1 MATRNHNQPPAEN
14 DPLLADAFFQ
24 RPSATSAQL
33 SDPGER
39 PAAPA
44 IAAALGVPPAPPSSG
59 NRAAFG
65 VPPAPPLSATTA
77 SNPAP
82 LPGMSSPGL
91 SAFAAPPPQP
101 GGLTVQGFALP
112 EPPSSSQV
120 SAASTPTAPA
130 PVTSTA
136 MYTGASLGIA
146 PPPATAT
153 APHTGASLGIAPP
166 PATATAPHTGASLGI
181 APPPA
186 TATAPHTGASLAIA
200 PAPVVASGLQSEGKP
215 AAAVADFDD
224 APTRIV
230 GAPFTPTPNSAPSLP
245 VVAPSSAPAAPAL
258 PPPPASLFGDNDA
271 KTNVWQGGAA
281 AKQGAPSHGAGVATL
296 QPAKTLT
303 DAPRAVI
310 VGAQQAEPSQ
320 RGLVLGLALA
330 LSAALL
336 LLIFLGIKS
345 AAPKGPELPS
355 EPPSAAVAV
364 TPTGGI
370 TAAIFTQPSGA
381 TVTLDGQPVVG
392 ITPLPIPNLQI
403 GQAYK
408 LSIALPGHQTLTDT
422 IVVKDGQ
429 PIQRTLTLV
438 PAVGSLT
445 VLSTPP
451 GAAISVDGVMRGLSP
466 VTVEGIDSSRPHPV
480 TATLSGYQSAT
491 VAATWGQSEPKS
503 KTISL
508 PLAPLAKA
516 DAPKAVE
523 APKPASANVFGSSFN
538 PATIS
543 KKPAAAPS
551 VAAPPVKR
559 PAAPVA
565 APPVPQRERPSAP
578 VTTPPAP
585 LRERPSA
592 PKAPPASLSGS
603 LTVRAIPYGQV
614 WVDGRMVASET
625 PLNGLP
631 LPPGDHR
638 VKVYF
643 VEPRAYSEERVVRI
657 EPGQSANANF
667 RFKP

>member
-65 VPPAPPLSATTA
+65 VPSAPPSSATTA
-77 SNPAP
+77 SIPAP

-91 SAFAAPPPQP
+91 SAFAAPQPPQP
-101 GGLTVQGFALP
+101 GGLTVQGFAFP
-112 EPPSSSQV
+112 EPPSSSRSSAV
-120 SAASTPTAPA
+120 SAPAAPA
-130 PVTSTA
+130 PVTTTA
-136 MYTGASLGIA
+136 I
-146 PPPATAT
+146 
-153 APHTGASLGIAPP
+153 HTGASLGVAPP
-166 PATATAPHTGASLGI
+166 PVA
-181 APPPA
+181 
-186 TATAPHTGASLAIA
+186 
-200 PAPVVASGLQSEGKP
+200 ASGLQSEGKP

-230 GAPFTPTPNSAPSLP
+230 GTPFSPSPKSAPAVP
-245 VVAPSSAPAAPAL
+245 VVMPASAPAAPAL

-345 AAPKGPELPS
+345 AAPKAPQLPS
-355 EPPSAAVAV
+355 EPPAAAVAIA
-364 TPTGGI
+364 PTSGI
-370 TAAIFTQPSGA
+370 SAAIYSQPQGA
-381 TVTLDGQPVVG
+381 KVTLDGQPVDGV
-392 ITPLPIPNLQI
+392 TPLTLPNLQV

-408 LSIALPGHQTLTDT
+408 LAVSLPGHQTLNDT

-429 PIQRTLTLV
+429 PIQRMLTLV
-438 PAVGSLT
+438 QAVGSLT

-451 GAAISVDGVMRGLSP
+451 GAAISIDGVMRGLAP
-466 VTVEGIDSSRPHPV
+466 VTVDGIDSSRPHPV
-480 TATLSGYQSAT
+480 TATLGGYQSAT
-491 VAATWGQSEPKS
+491 VAATWGQGEPKS

-508 PLAPLAKA
+508 PLAPLSKA
-516 DAPKAVE
+516 VAPKVTE
-523 APKPASANVFGSSFN
+523 APKPANAAVFGSPVI
-538 PATIS
+538 PATAS
-543 KKPAAAPS
+543 KKPAPAAPRA
-551 VAAPPVKR
+551 AAPPAPPAAGKR
-559 PAAPVA
+559 PAAP

-578 VTTPPAP
+578 VTTPPPP

-592 PKAPPASLSGS
+592 PKAPPVSLSGS

-643 VEPRAYSEERVVRI
+643 VEPRAYSEERSVRI
-657 EPGQSANANF
+657 EPGQSASANF
-667 RFKP
+667 KYKP

>member
-1 MATRNHNQPPAEN
+1 MATRNSNQPPAEN
-14 DPLLADAFFQ
+14 DPLLSDAFFQ

-44 IAAALGVPPAPPSSG
+44 VAAALGVPPAPP
-59 NRAAFG
+59 
-65 VPPAPPLSATTA
+65 LSANSA
-77 SNPAP
+77 AIPAP

-91 SAFAAPPPQP
+91 SAFAAPRPPQP
-101 GGLTVQGFALP
+101 ANVTVQGFAFP
-112 EPPSSSQV
+112 EPPSSSSA
-120 SAASTPTAPA
+120 SAASA
-130 PVTSTA
+130 PVAPPPVNSTA
-136 MYTGASLGIA
+136 LYTGASLA
-146 PPPATAT
+146 VTPPPATAT
-153 APHTGASLGIAPP
+153 ALY
-166 PATATAPHTGASLGI
+166 
-181 APPPA
+181 
-186 TATAPHTGASLAIA
+186 TGASLAVTPTPSA
-200 PAPVVASGLQSEGKP
+200 ASGLQAEGKP
-215 AAAVADFDD
+215 AATAADFDD

-230 GAPFTPTPNSAPSLP
+230 GSAYTPSSKSAPTVP
-245 VVAPSSAPAAPAL
+245 VVVPSSAPAAPVL

-281 AKQGAPSHGAGVATL
+281 AKQGSPSHGAGVATL

-310 VGAQQAEPSQ
+310 VGSQPAEPSQ

-370 TAAIFTQPSGA
+370 AAAIFTQPSGA
-381 TVTLDGQPVVG
+381 TVTLDGQPVAG
-392 ITPLPIPNLQI
+392 STPLSIPNLQV

-408 LSIALPGHQTLTDT
+408 LSIALPGHQTLSDT

-429 PIQRTLTLV
+429 PIQRMLTLV

-480 TATLSGYQSAT
+480 TATLGGYQSAT
-491 VAATWGQSEPKS
+491 VAATWGQGEPKS

-516 DAPKAVE
+516 VAPKVTE
-523 APKPASANVFGSSFN
+523 APKPASANVFGSPVN
-538 PATIS
+538 PSTIS

-559 PAAPVA
+559 PAAPVV

-578 VTTPPAP
+578 VTTPPPP

-592 PKAPPASLSGS
+592 PKAPPVSLSGS

>member
-65 VPPAPPLSATTA
+65 VPPAPPSSATTA
-77 SNPAP
+77 SIPAP

-91 SAFAAPPPQP
+91 SAFAAPQPPQP
-101 GGLTVQGFALP
+101 GGLTVQGFAFP
-112 EPPSSSQV
+112 EPPSSSRSSAV
-120 SAASTPTAPA
+120 SAPAAPA
-130 PVTSTA
+130 PITT
-136 MYTGASLGIA
+136 
-146 PPPATAT
+146 T
-153 APHTGASLGIAPP
+153 APHTGASLEIAPP
-166 PATATAPHTGASLGI
+166 PVA
-181 APPPA
+181 
-186 TATAPHTGASLAIA
+186 
-200 PAPVVASGLQSEGKP
+200 ASGLQSEGKP

-230 GAPFTPTPNSAPSLP
+230 GTPFSPSPKSAPTVP
-245 VVAPSSAPAAPAL
+245 VVMPASAPAAPAL

-345 AAPKGPELPS
+345 AAPKAPQLPS
-355 EPPSAAVAV
+355 EPPAAAVAIA
-364 TPTGGI
+364 PTSGI
-370 TAAIFTQPSGA
+370 SAAIYSQPQGA
-381 TVTLDGQPVVG
+381 KVTLDGQPVDGV
-392 ITPLPIPNLQI
+392 TPLTLPNLQV

-408 LSIALPGHQTLTDT
+408 LAVSLPGHQTLNDT

-429 PIQRTLTLV
+429 PIQRMLTLV
-438 PAVGSLT
+438 QAVGSLT

-451 GAAISVDGVMRGLSP
+451 GAAISIDGVMRGLAP
-466 VTVEGIDSSRPHPV
+466 VTVDGIDSSRPHPV
-480 TATLSGYQSAT
+480 TATLGGYQSAT
-491 VAATWGQSEPKS
+491 VAAAWGQGESKS

-508 PLAPLAKA
+508 PLAPLSKA
-516 DAPKAVE
+516 VAPKVTE
-523 APKPASANVFGSSFN
+523 APKPANAAVFGSPVI
-538 PATIS
+538 PATAS
-543 KKPAAAPS
+543 KKPAPAAPRA
-551 VAAPPVKR
+551 AAPPAPPAAAKR
-559 PAAPVA
+559 PAAP

-578 VTTPPAP
+578 VTTPPPP

-592 PKAPPASLSGS
+592 PKAPPVSLSGS

-643 VEPRAYSEERVVRI
+643 VEPRAYSEERSVRI
-657 EPGQSANANF
+657 EPGQSASANF
-667 RFKP
+667 KYKP

>member
-1 MATRNHNQPPAEN
+1 MATRNSNQPPAEN
-14 DPLLADAFFQ
+14 DPLLSDAFFQ

-44 IAAALGVPPAPPSSG
+44 VAAALGVPPAPP
-59 NRAAFG
+59 
-65 VPPAPPLSATTA
+65 LSANSA
-77 SNPAP
+77 AIPAP

-91 SAFAAPPPQP
+91 SAFAAPRPPQP
-101 GGLTVQGFALP
+101 ANVTVQGFAFP
-112 EPPSSSQV
+112 EPPSLSSA
-120 SAASTPTAPA
+120 SAASAAVAPP
-130 PVTSTA
+130 PVNSTA
-136 MYTGASLGIA
+136 LYTGASLA
-146 PPPATAT
+146 VTPPPATAT
-153 APHTGASLGIAPP
+153 ALY
-166 PATATAPHTGASLGI
+166 
-181 APPPA
+181 
-186 TATAPHTGASLAIA
+186 TGASLAVTPTPSA
-200 PAPVVASGLQSEGKP
+200 ASGLQAEGKP
-215 AAAVADFDD
+215 AATAADFDD

-230 GAPFTPTPNSAPSLP
+230 GSAYTPSSKSAPTVP
-245 VVAPSSAPAAPAL
+245 VVVPSSAPASPVL

-281 AKQGAPSHGAGVATL
+281 AKQGSPSHGAGVATL

-310 VGAQQAEPSQ
+310 VGSQPAEPSQ

-370 TAAIFTQPSGA
+370 AAAIFTQPSGA
-381 TVTLDGQPVVG
+381 TVTLDGQPIAG
-392 ITPLPIPNLQI
+392 STPLSIPNLQV

-408 LSIALPGHQTLTDT
+408 LSIALPGHQTLSDT

-429 PIQRTLTLV
+429 PIQRMLTLV

-466 VTVEGIDSSRPHPV
+466 VTVEGIDSSRPHSV
-480 TATLSGYQSAT
+480 TATLAGYQSAT
-491 VAATWGQSEPKS
+491 VAATWGQGEPKS

-508 PLAPLAKA
+508 PLAPLDKA
-516 DAPKAVE
+516 AAPKAVE
-523 APKPASANVFGSSFN
+523 APKPASANVFGSPVN

-559 PAAPVA
+559 PAAPVV

-592 PKAPPASLSGS
+592 PKAQPASLSGS

-667 RFKP
+667 RYKP

>member
-1 MATRNHNQPPAEN
+1 M
-14 DPLLADAFFQ
+14 
-24 RPSATSAQL
+24 
-33 SDPGER
+33 
-39 PAAPA
+39 
-44 IAAALGVPPAPPSSG
+44 
-59 NRAAFG
+59 
-65 VPPAPPLSATTA
+65 
-77 SNPAP
+77 
-82 LPGMSSPGL
+82 
-91 SAFAAPPPQP
+91 
-101 GGLTVQGFALP
+101 
-112 EPPSSSQV
+112 
-120 SAASTPTAPA
+120 
-130 PVTSTA
+130 
-136 MYTGASLGIA
+136 
-146 PPPATAT
+146 
-153 APHTGASLGIAPP
+153 
-166 PATATAPHTGASLGI
+166 
-181 APPPA
+181 
-186 TATAPHTGASLAIA
+186 
-200 PAPVVASGLQSEGKP
+200 VV
-215 AAAVADFDD
+215 
-224 APTRIV
+224 
-230 GAPFTPTPNSAPSLP
+230 
-245 VVAPSSAPAAPAL
+245 PSSAPAAPAL

-281 AKQGAPSHGAGVATL
+281 ARQGAPSHGAGVATL
-296 QPAKTLT
+296 QPAKTLS

-310 VGAQQAEPSQ
+310 VGSQPAEPSQ

-345 AAPKGPELPS
+345 AAPKAPQLPA

-370 TAAIFTQPSGA
+370 SAVIFTQPPGA
-381 TVTLDGQPVVG
+381 TVTLDGQPVPG
-392 ITPLPIPNLQI
+392 ATPLSVPNLQL

-408 LSIALPGHQTLTDT
+408 LSIALPGHQTLNDT

-429 PIQRTLTLV
+429 PIQRMLTLV

-480 TATLSGYQSAT
+480 TATLGGYQSAT
-491 VAATWGQSEPKS
+491 VAATWGQGEPKS

-508 PLAPLAKA
+508 PLAPLAKP

-523 APKPASANVFGSSFN
+523 APKPASANVFGSPIM
-538 PATIS
+538 PAAVS
-543 KKPAAAPS
+543 KKPTAAPP
-551 VAAPPVKR
+551 AAPRAVAPPAPVKR
-559 PAAPVA
+559 PAAPVT
-565 APPVPQRERPSAP
+565 APAVPQRERPSVPAP
-578 VTTPPAP
+578 AAP

-592 PKAPPASLSGS
+592 PTAAPVSLSGS

>member
-1 MATRNHNQPPAEN
+1 MATRNSNQPPAEN
-14 DPLLADAFFQ
+14 DPLLSDAFFQ
-24 RPSATSAQL
+24 RPSASSAQL

-39 PAAPA
+39 PAAPSVS
-44 IAAALGVPPAPPSSG
+44 AALGVPPAPPASANS
-59 NRAAFG
+59 
-65 VPPAPPLSATTA
+65 PAI
-77 SNPAP
+77 PAP

-91 SAFAAPPPQP
+91 SAFAAPRPPQP
-101 GGLTVQGFALP
+101 ANVTVQGFAFP
-112 EPPSSSQV
+112 EPPSSSSA
-120 SAASTPTAPA
+120 SAAAA
-130 PVTSTA
+130 PVVPPPASSTA
-136 MYTGASLGIA
+136 LLTGASLGIA

-153 APHTGASLGIAPP
+153 AL
-166 PATATAPHTGASLGI
+166 
-181 APPPA
+181 
-186 TATAPHTGASLAIA
+186 HTGASLAIA
-200 PAPVVASGLQSEGKP
+200 PPPAAASGLQAEGRP
-215 AAAVADFDD
+215 AATAADFDD

-230 GAPFTPTPNSAPSLP
+230 GPTPKSAPTVP
-245 VVAPSSAPAAPAL
+245 VIVSPSAPASPVL

-281 AKQGAPSHGAGVATL
+281 ARQGSPSHGAGVATL

-310 VGAQQAEPSQ
+310 VGSQPAEPSQ

-392 ITPLPIPNLQI
+392 ITPLYIPNLQV

-408 LSIALPGHQTLTDT
+408 LSIALPGHQTLNDT

-429 PIQRTLTLV
+429 PIQRMLTLV

-466 VTVEGIDSSRPHPV
+466 VTVEGIDSSRPHSV

-491 VAATWGQSEPKS
+491 IAASWGQGEPKM

-508 PLAPLAKA
+508 PLAPLSKPV
-516 DAPKAVE
+516 APKVTE
-523 APKPASANVFGSSFN
+523 APKPASAAVFGSPVM
-538 PATIS
+538 PAAVS
-543 KKPAAAPS
+543 KKPTAAPPAAAPP
-551 VAAPPVKR
+551 APVKR

-565 APPVPQRERPSAP
+565 APVVPQRERPSAP

-592 PKAPPASLSGS
+592 PKAPPVSLSGS

-614 WVDGRMVASET
+614 WVNGRMVASET

-667 RFKP
+667 KYKP

>member
-65 VPPAPPLSATTA
+65 VPSAPPSSATTA
-77 SNPAP
+77 SIPAP

-91 SAFAAPPPQP
+91 SAFAAPQPPQP
-101 GGLTVQGFALP
+101 GGLTVQGFAFP
-112 EPPSSSQV
+112 EPPSSSRSSAV
-120 SAASTPTAPA
+120 SAPAAPA
-130 PVTSTA
+130 PVTTTA
-136 MYTGASLGIA
+136 I
-146 PPPATAT
+146 
-153 APHTGASLGIAPP
+153 HTGASLGVAPP
-166 PATATAPHTGASLGI
+166 PVA
-181 APPPA
+181 
-186 TATAPHTGASLAIA
+186 
-200 PAPVVASGLQSEGKP
+200 ASGLQSEGKP

-230 GAPFTPTPNSAPSLP
+230 GTPFSPSPKSAPAVP
-245 VVAPSSAPAAPAL
+245 VVMPASAPAAPAL

-345 AAPKGPELPS
+345 AAPKAPQLPS
-355 EPPSAAVAV
+355 EPPAAAVAIA
-364 TPTGGI
+364 PTGGI
-370 TAAIFTQPSGA
+370 SAAIYSQPQGA
-381 TVTLDGQPVVG
+381 KVTLDGQPVDGV
-392 ITPLPIPNLQI
+392 TPLTLPNLQV

-408 LSIALPGHQTLTDT
+408 LAVSLPGHQTLNDT

-429 PIQRTLTLV
+429 PIQRMLTLV
-438 PAVGSLT
+438 QAVGSLT

-451 GAAISVDGVMRGLSP
+451 GAAISIDGVMRGLAP
-466 VTVEGIDSSRPHPV
+466 VTVDGIDSSRPHPV
-480 TATLSGYQSAT
+480 TATLGGYQSAT
-491 VAATWGQSEPKS
+491 VAATWGQGEPKS

-508 PLAPLAKA
+508 PLAPLSKA
-516 DAPKAVE
+516 VAPKVTE
-523 APKPASANVFGSSFN
+523 APKPANAAVFGSPVI
-538 PATIS
+538 PATAS
-543 KKPAAAPS
+543 KKPAPAAPRA
-551 VAAPPVKR
+551 AAPPAPPAAGKR
-559 PAAPVA
+559 PAAP

-578 VTTPPAP
+578 VTTPPPP

-592 PKAPPASLSGS
+592 PKAPPVSLSGS

-643 VEPRAYSEERVVRI
+643 VEPRAYSEERSVRI
-657 EPGQSANANF
+657 EPGQSASANF
-667 RFKP
+667 KYKP

>member
-24 RPSATSAQL
+24 RPSAVSAQL
-33 SDPGER
+33 PDPGER

-44 IAAALGVPPAPPSSG
+44 IAAALGVPPAPPASA
-59 NRAAFG
+59 NTAAI
-65 VPPAPPLSATTA
+65 A
-77 SNPAP
+77 AP

-91 SAFAAPPPQP
+91 SVFAAPRAPQP
-101 GGLTVQGFALP
+101 GGMTVQGFAFP
-112 EPPSSSQV
+112 EPPSSSRASAV
-120 SAASTPTAPA
+120 SAPAAPA
-130 PVTSTA
+130 PVTATA
-136 MYTGASLGIA
+136 IYTGASLEIA
-146 PPPATAT
+146 PPPVA
-153 APHTGASLGIAPP
+153 
-166 PATATAPHTGASLGI
+166 
-181 APPPA
+181 
-186 TATAPHTGASLAIA
+186 
-200 PAPVVASGLQSEGKP
+200 ASGLQAEGRP
-215 AAAVADFDD
+215 AAPVADFDD

-230 GAPFTPTPNSAPSLP
+230 GAPFTPSPKSAPTVP
-245 VVAPSSAPAAPAL
+245 VIVPSSAPAAPVL

-345 AAPKGPELPS
+345 AAPKAPQLPS
-355 EPPSAAVAV
+355 EPPAAAVAV

-370 TAAIFTQPSGA
+370 AAAIFTQPAGA
-381 TVTLDGQPVVG
+381 TVTLDGQPVPNV
-392 ITPLPIPNLQI
+392 TPLSIPNLQV

-408 LSIALPGHQTLTDT
+408 LAISLPGHQTLNDT

-429 PIQRTLTLV
+429 PIQRMLTLV
-438 PAVGSLT
+438 QAVGSLT

-451 GAAISVDGVMRGLSP
+451 GAAISIDGVMRGLAP
-466 VTVEGIDSSRPHPV
+466 VTVDGIDSSRSHSV

-491 VAATWGQSEPKS
+491 VAAAWGQGEAKM

-508 PLAPLAKA
+508 PLAPLSKA
-516 DAPKAVE
+516 VAPKVTE
-523 APKPASANVFGSSFN
+523 APKPANAAVFGSPIM
-538 PATIS
+538 PAAVS
-543 KKPAAAPS
+543 KKPTAAPPAAPRAAAPP
-551 VAAPPVKR
+551 APVKR

-565 APPVPQRERPSAP
+565 APAAPQRERPSAP
-578 VTTPPAP
+578 AAP

-592 PKAPPASLSGS
+592 SKAPPVSISGS

-625 PLNGLP
+625 PLSALP

-657 EPGQSANANF
+657 EPGQSATANF
-667 RFKP
+667 KYKP

>member
-65 VPPAPPLSATTA
+65 VPSAPPSSATTA
-77 SNPAP
+77 SIPAP

-91 SAFAAPPPQP
+91 SAFAAPQPPQP
-101 GGLTVQGFALP
+101 GGLTVQGFAFP
-112 EPPSSSQV
+112 EPPSSSRSSAV
-120 SAASTPTAPA
+120 SAPAAPA
-130 PVTSTA
+130 PITT
-136 MYTGASLGIA
+136 
-146 PPPATAT
+146 T
-153 APHTGASLGIAPP
+153 APHTGASLEIAPP
-166 PATATAPHTGASLGI
+166 PVA
-181 APPPA
+181 
-186 TATAPHTGASLAIA
+186 
-200 PAPVVASGLQSEGKP
+200 ASGLQSEGKP

-230 GAPFTPTPNSAPSLP
+230 GTPFSPSPKSAPTVP
-245 VVAPSSAPAAPAL
+245 VVMPASAPAAPAL

-345 AAPKGPELPS
+345 AAPKAPQLPS
-355 EPPSAAVAV
+355 EPPAAAVAIA
-364 TPTGGI
+364 PTSGI
-370 TAAIFTQPSGA
+370 SAAIYSQPQGA
-381 TVTLDGQPVVG
+381 KVTLDGQPVDGV
-392 ITPLPIPNLQI
+392 TPLTLPNLQV

-408 LSIALPGHQTLTDT
+408 LAVSLPGHQTLNDT

-429 PIQRTLTLV
+429 PIQRMLTLV
-438 PAVGSLT
+438 QAVGSLT

-451 GAAISVDGVMRGLSP
+451 GAAISIDGVMRGLAP
-466 VTVEGIDSSRPHPV
+466 VTVDGIDSSRPHPV
-480 TATLSGYQSAT
+480 TATLGGYQSAT
-491 VAATWGQSEPKS
+491 VAAAWGQGESKS

-508 PLAPLAKA
+508 PLAPLSKA
-516 DAPKAVE
+516 VAPKVTE
-523 APKPASANVFGSSFN
+523 APKPANAAVFGSPVI
-538 PATIS
+538 PATAS
-543 KKPAAAPS
+543 KKPAPAAPRA
-551 VAAPPVKR
+551 AAPPAPPAAAKR
-559 PAAPVA
+559 PAAP

-578 VTTPPAP
+578 VTTPPPP

-592 PKAPPASLSGS
+592 PKAPPVSLSGS

-643 VEPRAYSEERVVRI
+643 VEPRAYSEERSVRI
-657 EPGQSANANF
+657 EPGQSASANF
-667 RFKP
+667 KYKP

>member
-1 MATRNHNQPPAEN
+1 MPA
-14 DPLLADAFFQ
+14 
-24 RPSATSAQL
+24 
-33 SDPGER
+33 
-39 PAAPA
+39 
-44 IAAALGVPPAPPSSG
+44 
-59 NRAAFG
+59 
-65 VPPAPPLSATTA
+65 
-77 SNPAP
+77 
-82 LPGMSSPGL
+82 
-91 SAFAAPPPQP
+91 
-101 GGLTVQGFALP
+101 
-112 EPPSSSQV
+112 
-120 SAASTPTAPA
+120 
-130 PVTSTA
+130 
-136 MYTGASLGIA
+136 
-146 PPPATAT
+146 
-153 APHTGASLGIAPP
+153 
-166 PATATAPHTGASLGI
+166 
-181 APPPA
+181 
-186 TATAPHTGASLAIA
+186 
-200 PAPVVASGLQSEGKP
+200 
-215 AAAVADFDD
+215 
-224 APTRIV
+224 
-230 GAPFTPTPNSAPSLP
+230 
-245 VVAPSSAPAAPAL
+245 SAPAAPAL

-310 VGAQQAEPSQ
+310 VGSQQAEPSQ

-345 AAPKGPELPS
+345 AAPKAPQLPS

-370 TAAIFTQPSGA
+370 TAVIFTQPAGA
-381 TVTLDGQPVVG
+381 TVTLDGQPVDGV
-392 ITPLPIPNLQI
+392 TPLPLPNLQV

-408 LSIALPGHQTLTDT
+408 LAISLPGHQTLNDT

-429 PIQRTLTLV
+429 PIQRMLTLV
-438 PAVGSLT
+438 QAVGSLT

-451 GAAISVDGVMRGLSP
+451 GAAISIDGVMRGLAP
-466 VTVEGIDSSRPHPV
+466 VTVDGIDSSRPHPV

-491 VAATWGQSEPKS
+491 VAAAWGQGESKS

-508 PLAPLAKA
+508 PLAPLSRAV
-516 DAPKAVE
+516 APKVTE
-523 APKPASANVFGSSFN
+523 APKPANAAVFGSPIM
-538 PATIS
+538 PAAVS
-543 KKPAAAPS
+543 KKPAPAAPRA
-551 VAAPPVKR
+551 AAPPAPPAAAKR
-559 PAAPVA
+559 PAAP

-578 VTTPPAP
+578 VTTPLPP

-643 VEPRAYSEERVVRI
+643 VEPRAYSEERSVRI
-657 EPGQSANANF
+657 EPGQSATANF

>member
-1 MATRNHNQPPAEN
+1 MATRNSNQPPAEN
-14 DPLLADAFFQ
+14 DPLLSDVFFQ
-24 RPSATSAQL
+24 RPSATSEQN

-44 IAAALGVPPAPPSSG
+44 VAAALGVPPAPASSAI
-59 NRAAFG
+59 R
-65 VPPAPPLSATTA
+65 PAI
-77 SNPAP
+77 PAP

-91 SAFAAPPPQP
+91 SAFAAPRPPQP
-101 GGLTVQGFALP
+101 ASATVQRFAFP
-112 EPPSSSQV
+112 EPPLSSASAG
-120 SAASTPTAPA
+120 SAPAASP
-130 PVTSTA
+130 PVA
-136 MYTGASLGIA
+136 
-146 PPPATAT
+146 ATA
-153 APHTGASLGIAPP
+153 LY
-166 PATATAPHTGASLGI
+166 
-181 APPPA
+181 
-186 TATAPHTGASLAIA
+186 TGASLAIA
-200 PAPVVASGLQSEGKP
+200 PPPVAATALYSGASLEIAPPPVAASGLQAEGKP
-215 AAAVADFDD
+215 AATAADFDD

-230 GAPFTPTPNSAPSLP
+230 GSAYAPSPKSAPTVP
-245 VVAPSSAPAAPAL
+245 VVVLPFAPAAPAL
-258 PPPPASLFGDNDA
+258 PPPPASIFADNDA

-310 VGAQQAEPSQ
+310 VGSQPAEPNQ

-345 AAPKGPELPS
+345 AAPKALELPS
-355 EPPSAAVAV
+355 EPPSAAVAIAT
-364 TPTGGI
+364 TPAI
-370 TAAIFTQPSGA
+370 SAAIDSRPQGA
-381 TVTLDGQPVVG
+381 TVTVDGQPVAGV
-392 ITPLPIPNLQI
+392 TPLFLPNLQV

-408 LSIALPGHQTLTDT
+408 LSISLPGHQTLNDT

-429 PIQRTLTLV
+429 PIQRMLTLA
-438 PAVGSLT
+438 PAAGSLT

-451 GAAISVDGVMRGLSP
+451 GAAVSVDGVMRGLSP
-466 VTVEGIDSSRPHPV
+466 VTVEGIDTSRPHPV
-480 TATLSGYQSAT
+480 TATLGGYQSAT
-491 VAATWGQSEPKS
+491 LAAAWRQGDAKS

-508 PLAPLAKA
+508 PLAPLVKA

-523 APKPASANVFGSSFN
+523 APKPATANVFGSPVK

-543 KKPAAAPS
+543 KKPAAAPP

-559 PAAPVA
+559 PAAPVT
-565 APPVPQRERPSAP
+565 APAVPQRERPSAP
-578 VTTPPAP
+578 VTGPASP

-592 PKAPPASLSGS
+592 PKAPPVSVSGS

>member
-24 RPSATSAQL
+24 RPSMSAPQL
-33 SDPGER
+33 PDPGER

-44 IAAALGVPPAPPSSG
+44 VAAALGVPPAPPSSG

-65 VPPAPPLSATTA
+65 VPSSLPSSVNTSAI
-77 SNPAP
+77 SAP

-91 SAFAAPPPQP
+91 STFAAPRPPQP
-101 GGLTVQGFALP
+101 ANATVQGFAFP
-112 EPPSSSQV
+112 EPPSSSRA
-120 SAASTPTAPA
+120 SAASE
-130 PVTSTA
+130 PVS
-136 MYTGASLGIA
+136 
-146 PPPATAT
+146 PPPATST
-153 APHTGASLGIAPP
+153 ALHTGASLGIAPP
-166 PATATAPHTGASLGI
+166 PVA
-181 APPPA
+181 
-186 TATAPHTGASLAIA
+186 
-200 PAPVVASGLQSEGKP
+200 ASGLQSEGKP
-215 AAAVADFDD
+215 AASVADFDD

-230 GAPFTPTPNSAPSLP
+230 GAPFPPTPKTAPSMP
-245 VVAPSSAPAAPAL
+245 AAPPSSAPAAPAL

-281 AKQGAPSHGAGVATL
+281 AKQGSPSQGAGVATL

-303 DAPRAVI
+303 DAPRAVL
-310 VGAQQAEPSQ
+310 VNSQPAEPSQ

-345 AAPKGPELPS
+345 AAPKAPQLPS
-355 EPPSAAVAV
+355 EPPSSAAAAS
-364 TPTGGI
+364 PTGGI
-370 TAAIFTQPSGA
+370 TAAIYTQPAGA
-381 TVTLDGQPVVG
+381 TVSVDGQPVPGV
-392 ITPLPIPNLQI
+392 TPLPLPNLQL

-408 LSIALPGHQTLTDT
+408 VSISLAGHQTLNDT

-429 PIQRTLTLV
+429 PIQRMLTLV
-438 PAVGSLT
+438 PAAGSLT

-451 GAAISVDGVMRGLSP
+451 GAAVSVDGVLRGLSP
-466 VTVEGIDSSRPHPV
+466 VTIDAIDSSRTHPV
-480 TATLSGYQSAT
+480 TATLGGYQTAT
-491 VAATWGQSEPKS
+491 VAAAWGQGEAKS

-508 PLAPLAKA
+508 PLVPISKA
-516 DAPKAVE
+516 VAPKVTE
-523 APKPASANVFGSSFN
+523 APKPVTAGVFGSPII
-538 PATIS
+538 PATAS
-543 KKPAAAPS
+543 KKPAPASSAAPRA
-551 VAAPPVKR
+551 VAPPAPPAAAKR
-559 PAAPVA
+559 PAPVA
-565 APPVPQRERPSAP
+565 APVVPQRQRPSSP
-578 VTTPPAP
+578 VTTPAAP
-585 LRERPSA
+585 VRERPSA
-592 PKAPPASLSGS
+592 PKAPPVSLSGS

-625 PLNGLP
+625 PLSALP

-657 EPGQSANANF
+657 EAGQSANANF

>member
-1 MATRNHNQPPAEN
+1 MATRNLNQPPAEN

-24 RPSATSAQL
+24 RPSAVSAQL
-33 SDPGER
+33 PDPGER

-44 IAAALGVPPAPPSSG
+44 IAAALGVPPAPPASA
-59 NRAAFG
+59 NTAAI
-65 VPPAPPLSATTA
+65 A
-77 SNPAP
+77 AP

-91 SAFAAPPPQP
+91 SAFAAPRPPQP
-101 GGLTVQGFALP
+101 GVMTVQGFAFP
-112 EPPSSSQV
+112 EPPSSSRASAV
-120 SAASTPTAPA
+120 SAPAAPA
-130 PVTSTA
+130 PVTATA
-136 MYTGASLGIA
+136 IYTGASLEIA
-146 PPPATAT
+146 PPPVA
-153 APHTGASLGIAPP
+153 
-166 PATATAPHTGASLGI
+166 
-181 APPPA
+181 
-186 TATAPHTGASLAIA
+186 
-200 PAPVVASGLQSEGKP
+200 ASGLQAEGRP
-215 AAAVADFDD
+215 AAPVADFDD

-230 GAPFTPTPNSAPSLP
+230 GAPFTPSPKSAPTVP
-245 VVAPSSAPAAPAL
+245 VIVPSSAPAAPVL

-345 AAPKGPELPS
+345 AAPKAPQLPS
-355 EPPSAAVAV
+355 EPPAAAVAV

-370 TAAIFTQPSGA
+370 AAAIFTQPAGA
-381 TVTLDGQPVVG
+381 TVTLDGQPVPSV
-392 ITPLPIPNLQI
+392 TPLTIPNLQV

-408 LSIALPGHQTLTDT
+408 LAISLPGHQTLNDT

-429 PIQRTLTLV
+429 PIQRMLTLV
-438 PAVGSLT
+438 QAVGSLT

-451 GAAISVDGVMRGLSP
+451 GAAISIDGVMRGLAP
-466 VTVEGIDSSRPHPV
+466 VTVDGIDSSRSHSV

-491 VAATWGQSEPKS
+491 VAAAWGQGEAKM

-508 PLAPLAKA
+508 PLAPLSKA
-516 DAPKAVE
+516 VAPKVTE
-523 APKPASANVFGSSFN
+523 APKPANAAVFGSPVM
-538 PATIS
+538 PAAVS
-543 KKPAAAPS
+543 KKPTAAPP
-551 VAAPPVKR
+551 AAPRAVAPPAPVKR

-565 APPVPQRERPSAP
+565 APAVPQRERPSAP
-578 VTTPPAP
+578 AAP

-592 PKAPPASLSGS
+592 APTAAPVSVSGS

-625 PLNGLP
+625 PLSALP

-657 EPGQSANANF
+657 EPGQSATANF
-667 RFKP
+667 RYKP

>member
-1 MATRNHNQPPAEN
+1 
-14 DPLLADAFFQ
+14 
-24 RPSATSAQL
+24 
-33 SDPGER
+33 
-39 PAAPA
+39 
-44 IAAALGVPPAPPSSG
+44 
-59 NRAAFG
+59 
-65 VPPAPPLSATTA
+65 
-77 SNPAP
+77 
-82 LPGMSSPGL
+82 MSSPGL
-91 SAFAAPPPQP
+91 SAFAAPQPPQP
-101 GGLTVQGFALP
+101 GGLTVQGFAFP
-112 EPPSSSQV
+112 EPPSSSRSSAV
-120 SAASTPTAPA
+120 SAPAAPA
-130 PVTSTA
+130 PVTTTA
-136 MYTGASLGIA
+136 I
-146 PPPATAT
+146 
-153 APHTGASLGIAPP
+153 HTGASLGVAPP
-166 PATATAPHTGASLGI
+166 PVA
-181 APPPA
+181 
-186 TATAPHTGASLAIA
+186 
-200 PAPVVASGLQSEGKP
+200 ASGLQSEGKP

-245 VVAPSSAPAAPAL
+245 VVAPSSAPAAPSL

-345 AAPKGPELPS
+345 AAPKAPQLPS
-355 EPPSAAVAV
+355 EPPAAAVAIA
-364 TPTGGI
+364 PTGGI
-370 TAAIFTQPSGA
+370 SAAIYSQPQGA
-381 TVTLDGQPVVG
+381 KVTLDGQPVDGV
-392 ITPLPIPNLQI
+392 TPLTLPNLQV

-408 LSIALPGHQTLTDT
+408 LAVSLPGHQTLNDT

-429 PIQRTLTLV
+429 PIQRMLTLV
-438 PAVGSLT
+438 QAVGSLT

-451 GAAISVDGVMRGLSP
+451 GAAISIDGVMRGLAP
-466 VTVEGIDSSRPHPV
+466 VTVDGIDSSRPHPV

-491 VAATWGQSEPKS
+491 VAAAWGQGESKS

-508 PLAPLAKA
+508 PLAPLSKA
-516 DAPKAVE
+516 VAPKVTE
-523 APKPASANVFGSSFN
+523 APKPSTAAVFGSPIM
-538 PATIS
+538 PAAVS
-543 KKPAAAPS
+543 KKPTTAPPAAA
-551 VAAPPVKR
+551 ARAPAKR
-559 PAAPVA
+559 PAPVTAPA
-565 APPVPQRERPSAP
+565 VPQRQRPSAP
-578 VTTPPAP
+578 VTAPAAP

-592 PKAPPASLSGS
+592 SKAPPVSLSGS

-625 PLNGLP
+625 PLSGLP

>member
-1 MATRNHNQPPAEN
+1 MATRNSNQPPAEN
-14 DPLLADAFFQ
+14 DPLLSDAFFQ
-24 RPSATSAQL
+24 RPSAISAQL
-33 SDPGER
+33 ADPGER
-39 PAAPA
+39 PAAPSV
-44 IAAALGVPPAPPSSG
+44 AAALGVPPAPP
-59 NRAAFG
+59 
-65 VPPAPPLSATTA
+65 LSANSA
-77 SNPAP
+77 AIPAP

-91 SAFAAPPPQP
+91 SAFAAPRPPQP
-101 GGLTVQGFALP
+101 ANVTVQGFAFP
-112 EPPSSSQV
+112 EPPSSSSA
-120 SAASTPTAPA
+120 SAASA
-130 PVTSTA
+130 PVAPPPVTA
-136 MYTGASLGIA
+136 TALYTGASLSVT
-146 PPPATAT
+146 PLPATAT

-166 PATATAPHTGASLGI
+166 PVA
-181 APPPA
+181 
-186 TATAPHTGASLAIA
+186 
-200 PAPVVASGLQSEGKP
+200 ASGLQAEGKP
-215 AAAVADFDD
+215 EATAADFDD

-230 GAPFTPTPNSAPSLP
+230 GSAYTPSSKSAPTVP
-245 VVAPSSAPAAPAL
+245 VVVPSSAPAAPVL

-281 AKQGAPSHGAGVATL
+281 AKQGSPSHGAGVATL

-310 VGAQQAEPSQ
+310 VGSQQAEPSQ

-345 AAPKGPELPS
+345 AAPKAPELPS
-355 EPPSAAVAV
+355 EPPTAAVAV

-370 TAAIFTQPSGA
+370 TAVIYSQPAGA
-381 TVTLDGQPVVG
+381 TVTLDGQPVPG
-392 ITPLPIPNLQI
+392 ATPLSVPNLQL

-408 LSIALPGHQTLTDT
+408 LAVSLPGHQTLNDT

-429 PIQRTLTLV
+429 PIQRMLTLV

-480 TATLSGYQSAT
+480 TATLGGYQSAT
-491 VAATWGQSEPKS
+491 VAATWGQGEPKS

-516 DAPKAVE
+516 VAPKVTE
-523 APKPASANVFGSSFN
+523 APKPASANVFGSPVN
-538 PATIS
+538 PSTIS

-559 PAAPVA
+559 PAAPVV

-578 VTTPPAP
+578 VTTPPPP

-592 PKAPPASLSGS
+592 PKAPPVSLSGS

>member
-1 MATRNHNQPPAEN
+1 MATRNSNQPPAEN
-14 DPLLADAFFQ
+14 DPLLSDAFFQ
-24 RPSATSAQL
+24 RPSAISAQL
-33 SDPGER
+33 ADPGER
-39 PAAPA
+39 PAAPSV
-44 IAAALGVPPAPPSSG
+44 AAALGVPPAPP
-59 NRAAFG
+59 
-65 VPPAPPLSATTA
+65 LSANSA
-77 SNPAP
+77 AIPAP

-91 SAFAAPPPQP
+91 SAFAAPRPPQP
-101 GGLTVQGFALP
+101 ANVTVQGFAFP
-112 EPPSSSQV
+112 EPPSSSSA
-120 SAASTPTAPA
+120 SAASAPVAPA
-130 PVTSTA
+130 PFTTTA
-136 MYTGASLGIA
+136 IHTGASLSIA

-153 APHTGASLGIAPP
+153 APHTGASLSIAPP
-166 PATATAPHTGASLGI
+166 PVA
-181 APPPA
+181 
-186 TATAPHTGASLAIA
+186 
-200 PAPVVASGLQSEGKP
+200 ASGLQAEGKP
-215 AAAVADFDD
+215 AATAADFDD

-230 GAPFTPTPNSAPSLP
+230 GSAYTPSSKSAPTVP
-245 VVAPSSAPAAPAL
+245 VVVPSSAPAAPVL

-281 AKQGAPSHGAGVATL
+281 AKQGSPSHGAGVATL

-310 VGAQQAEPSQ
+310 VGSQQAEPSQ

-345 AAPKGPELPS
+345 AAPKAPELPS
-355 EPPSAAVAV
+355 EPPTVAVAV

-370 TAAIFTQPSGA
+370 TAVIYSQPAGA
-381 TVTLDGQPVVG
+381 TVTLDGQPVPG
-392 ITPLPIPNLQI
+392 ATPLSVPNLQL

-408 LSIALPGHQTLTDT
+408 LAVSLPGHQTLNDT

-429 PIQRTLTLV
+429 PIQRMLTLV

-480 TATLSGYQSAT
+480 TATLGGYQSAT
-491 VAATWGQSEPKS
+491 VAATWGQGEPKS

-523 APKPASANVFGSSFN
+523 APKPASANVFGSPVN
-538 PATIS
+538 PSTIS

-559 PAAPVA
+559 PAAPVV

-578 VTTPPAP
+578 VTTPPPP

-592 PKAPPASLSGS
+592 PKAPPVSLSGS

>member
-1 MATRNHNQPPAEN
+1 MATRNLNQPPAEN

-24 RPSATSAQL
+24 RPSMSAPQL
-33 SDPGER
+33 PDPGER

-44 IAAALGVPPAPPSSG
+44 VAAALGVPPAPPSSG

-65 VPPAPPLSATTA
+65 VPSALPSSGNTSA
-77 SNPAP
+77 IPAP

-91 SAFAAPPPQP
+91 STFAAPRPPQP
-101 GGLTVQGFALP
+101 ANATVQGFAFP
-112 EPPSSSQV
+112 EPPSSSRA
-120 SAASTPTAPA
+120 SAASE
-130 PVTSTA
+130 PVS
-136 MYTGASLGIA
+136 
-146 PPPATAT
+146 PPPATST
-153 APHTGASLGIAPP
+153 ALHTGASLGIAPP
-166 PATATAPHTGASLGI
+166 PVA
-181 APPPA
+181 
-186 TATAPHTGASLAIA
+186 
-200 PAPVVASGLQSEGKP
+200 ASGLQSEGKP

-230 GAPFTPTPNSAPSLP
+230 GAPFTPTPKSAPSLP
-245 VVAPSSAPAAPAL
+245 AVAPSSAPAAPAL
-258 PPPPASLFGDNDA
+258 PTPPASLFGDNDA

-281 AKQGAPSHGAGVATL
+281 AKQGSPSHGAGVATL

-303 DAPRAVI
+303 DAPRAVL
-310 VGAQQAEPSQ
+310 VHSQPAEPSQ

-345 AAPKGPELPS
+345 AAPKAPQLPS
-355 EPPSAAVAV
+355 EPPSSMVAAA
-364 TPTGGI
+364 PTGGVA
-370 TAAIFTQPSGA
+370 AAIFTQPEGA
-381 TVTLDGQPVVG
+381 TVAVDGQPVGV
-392 ITPLPIPNLQI
+392 TPLTLPNLQF

-408 LSIALPGHQTLTDT
+408 VSISLAGHQTLNDT

-429 PIQRTLTLV
+429 PIQRMLTLV

-451 GAAISVDGVMRGLSP
+451 GAAISIDGVMRGLAP
-466 VTVEGIDSSRPHPV
+466 VTIDGIDSSRTHPV
-480 TATLSGYQSAT
+480 TATLGGYQSAT
-491 VAATWGQSEPKS
+491 VAAAWGQGESKS

-508 PLAPLAKA
+508 PLAPLSKA
-516 DAPKAVE
+516 VAPKVTE
-523 APKPASANVFGSSFN
+523 APKPATAGVFGSPII
-538 PATIS
+538 PATAT
-543 KKPAAAPS
+543 KKPATAPPAALRP
-551 VAAPPVKR
+551 AAPPAPPAAAKR
-559 PAAPVA
+559 PAPVA
-565 APPVPQRERPSAP
+565 APVVPQRQRPSAP
-578 VTTPPAP
+578 ATAP
-585 LRERPSA
+585 VAPVRERPSA
-592 PKAPPASLSGS
+592 PKAPPVSLSGS

-625 PLNGLP
+625 PLSALP

-657 EPGQSANANF
+657 EAGQSANANF

>member
-1 MATRNHNQPPAEN
+1 
-14 DPLLADAFFQ
+14 
-24 RPSATSAQL
+24 
-33 SDPGER
+33 
-39 PAAPA
+39 
-44 IAAALGVPPAPPSSG
+44 VP
-59 NRAAFG
+59 
-65 VPPAPPLSATTA
+65 VIV
-77 SNPAP
+77 
-82 LPGMSSPGL
+82 SP
-91 SAFAAPPPQP
+91 
-101 GGLTVQGFALP
+101 
-112 EPPSSSQV
+112 
-120 SAASTPTAPA
+120 
-130 PVTSTA
+130 
-136 MYTGASLGIA
+136 
-146 PPPATAT
+146 
-153 APHTGASLGIAPP
+153 
-166 PATATAPHTGASLGI
+166 
-181 APPPA
+181 
-186 TATAPHTGASLAIA
+186 
-200 PAPVVASGLQSEGKP
+200 
-215 AAAVADFDD
+215 
-224 APTRIV
+224 
-230 GAPFTPTPNSAPSLP
+230 
-245 VVAPSSAPAAPAL
+245 SAPASPVL

-281 AKQGAPSHGAGVATL
+281 ARQGSPSHGAGVATL

-310 VGAQQAEPSQ
+310 VGSQPAEPSQ

-392 ITPLPIPNLQI
+392 ITPLYIPNLQV

-408 LSIALPGHQTLTDT
+408 LSIALPGHQTLNDT

-429 PIQRTLTLV
+429 PIQRMLTLV

-491 VAATWGQSEPKS
+491 VAATWGQGEPKS

-516 DAPKAVE
+516 AAPKAVE
-523 APKPASANVFGSSFN
+523 APKPASANVLGSPVK

-543 KKPAAAPS
+543 KTPAAAPS

-565 APPVPQRERPSAP
+565 APVVPQRERPSAT

-592 PKAPPASLSGS
+592 PKAPPVSLSGS

-614 WVDGRMVASET
+614 WVNGRMVASET

-667 RFKP
+667 KYKP

>member
-1 MATRNHNQPPAEN
+1 MATRNINQPPAEN

-24 RPSATSAQL
+24 RPSMSAPQL
-33 SDPGER
+33 ADPGER
-39 PAAPA
+39 PAAPSV
-44 IAAALGVPPAPPSSG
+44 AAALGVPPAPP
-59 NRAAFG
+59 
-65 VPPAPPLSATTA
+65 LSANSA
-77 SNPAP
+77 AIPAP

-91 SAFAAPPPQP
+91 SAFAAPRPPQP
-101 GGLTVQGFALP
+101 ANVTVQGVAFP
-112 EPPSSSQV
+112 EPPSSSSA
-120 SAASTPTAPA
+120 SAASAPVAPA
-130 PVTSTA
+130 PFTTTA
-136 MYTGASLGIA
+136 IHTGASLGIV
-146 PPPATAT
+146 PPPAPAT

-166 PATATAPHTGASLGI
+166 P
-181 APPPA
+181 
-186 TATAPHTGASLAIA
+186 LA
-200 PAPVVASGLQSEGKP
+200 ASGLHAEGKP
-215 AAAVADFDD
+215 AATVADYDD

-230 GAPFTPTPNSAPSLP
+230 GTPFSPSPKSAPTVP
-245 VVAPSSAPAAPAL
+245 VIVAPSAPAAPAL

-345 AAPKGPELPS
+345 AAPKAPQLPA
-355 EPPSAAVAV
+355 EPPSSALAV
-364 TPTGGI
+364 TPAGGI
-370 TAAIFTQPSGA
+370 TAAIYTQPAGA
-381 TVTLDGQPVVG
+381 TVTLDGQPVPSV
-392 ITPLPIPNLQI
+392 TPLSIPNLQL

-408 LSIALPGHQTLTDT
+408 LAVSLPGHQTLNDT

-429 PIQRTLTLV
+429 PIQRMLTLV
-438 PAVGSLT
+438 QAVGSLT

-480 TATLSGYQSAT
+480 TATLGGYQSAT
-491 VAATWGQSEPKS
+491 VAAAWGQGEAKS

-508 PLAPLAKA
+508 PLAPLSKA
-516 DAPKAVE
+516 VAPKVIE
-523 APKPASANVFGSSFN
+523 APKPAKATVFGSPVM
-538 PATIS
+538 PAAVS
-543 KKPAAAPS
+543 KKPATAPPA
-551 VAAPPVKR
+551 VAPPAPVKRSSSPVTAPAVPPVKR
-559 PAAPVA
+559 PSSPVTAPA
-565 APPVPQRERPSAP
+565 VPQRERPSAP
-578 VTTPPAP
+578 ASP

-592 PKAPPASLSGS
+592 PNAAPVAATGS

-631 LPPGDHR
+631 LPPGDRR

-657 EPGQSANANF
+657 EPGQSATANF

>member
-1 MATRNHNQPPAEN
+1 
-14 DPLLADAFFQ
+14 
-24 RPSATSAQL
+24 
-33 SDPGER
+33 
-39 PAAPA
+39 
-44 IAAALGVPPAPPSSG
+44 
-59 NRAAFG
+59 
-65 VPPAPPLSATTA
+65 
-77 SNPAP
+77 
-82 LPGMSSPGL
+82 
-91 SAFAAPPPQP
+91 
-101 GGLTVQGFALP
+101 
-112 EPPSSSQV
+112 
-120 SAASTPTAPA
+120 
-130 PVTSTA
+130 
-136 MYTGASLGIA
+136 
-146 PPPATAT
+146 
-153 APHTGASLGIAPP
+153 
-166 PATATAPHTGASLGI
+166 
-181 APPPA
+181 
-186 TATAPHTGASLAIA
+186 
-200 PAPVVASGLQSEGKP
+200 VASGLHTEGKP
-215 AAAVADFDD
+215 AAAAADFDD

-230 GAPFTPTPNSAPSLP
+230 GAPVTTTPKSAPSLA

-303 DAPRAVI
+303 DAPRTVI

-345 AAPKGPELPS
+345 AAPKAPQLPS
-355 EPPSAAVAV
+355 EPPAAAVAV
-364 TPTGGI
+364 NPTGGI
-370 TAAIFTQPSGA
+370 AAAIYSQPQGA
-381 TVTLDGQPVVG
+381 KVTLDGQPVDGV
-392 ITPLPIPNLQI
+392 TPLTLPNLQL

-408 LSIALPGHQTLTDT
+408 LAVSLPGHQTLNDT

-429 PIQRTLTLV
+429 PIQRMLTLV

-451 GAAISVDGVMRGLSP
+451 GAAISIDGVMRGLAP
-466 VTVEGIDSSRPHPV
+466 VTIDGIDSSRPHPV
-480 TATLSGYQSAT
+480 TATLDGYQSAT
-491 VAATWGQSEPKS
+491 VAAAWGQGEAKM

-508 PLAPLAKA
+508 PLAPLSKA
-516 DAPKAVE
+516 VAPKVTE
-523 APKPASANVFGSSFN
+523 APKPASAAVFGSPIV
-538 PATIS
+538 PATAS
-543 KKPAAAPS
+543 KKSAAAAP
-551 VAAPPVKR
+551 AAR
-559 PAAPVA
+559 PAAPPAPPAAAKRPAPVTAPA
-565 APPVPQRERPSAP
+565 APQRQRPSAP

-585 LRERPSA
+585 PRERPSA
-592 PKAPPASLSGS
+592 PKAPPVSLSGS

-625 PLNGLP
+625 PLSSLP

-657 EPGQSANANF
+657 EAGQSATANF

>member
-24 RPSATSAQL
+24 RPSAVSAQL
-33 SDPGER
+33 PDPGER

-44 IAAALGVPPAPPSSG
+44 VAAALGVPPAPPSSAHT
-59 NRAAFG
+59 AAI
-65 VPPAPPLSATTA
+65 
-77 SNPAP
+77 PAP

-91 SAFAAPPPQP
+91 SAFAAPQPQQA
-101 GGLTVQGFALP
+101 GGMTVQGFAFP
-112 EPPSSSQV
+112 EPPSSARASAV
-120 SAASTPTAPA
+120 SAPAAPA
-130 PVTSTA
+130 PVTATA
-136 MYTGASLGIA
+136 LYTGASLEIA
-146 PPPATAT
+146 PPPVA
-153 APHTGASLGIAPP
+153 
-166 PATATAPHTGASLGI
+166 
-181 APPPA
+181 
-186 TATAPHTGASLAIA
+186 
-200 PAPVVASGLQSEGKP
+200 ASGLQAEGRP
-215 AAAVADFDD
+215 AATAADFDD

-230 GAPFTPTPNSAPSLP
+230 GAPFTPSPKSAPTVP
-245 VVAPSSAPAAPAL
+245 VIAPSSAPAAPAL

-310 VGAQQAEPSQ
+310 VGSQQAEPSQ

-345 AAPKGPELPS
+345 AAPKAPQLPS
-355 EPPSAAVAV
+355 EPPAAAVAV

-370 TAAIFTQPSGA
+370 TAVIFTQPQGA
-381 TVTLDGQPVVG
+381 TVTLDGQPVPSV
-392 ITPLPIPNLQI
+392 TPLSIPNLQV

-408 LSIALPGHQTLTDT
+408 LAVSLPGHQTLNDT

-429 PIQRTLTLV
+429 PIQRMLTLV
-438 PAVGSLT
+438 QAVGSLT

-451 GAAISVDGVMRGLSP
+451 GAAISIDGVMRGLSP
-466 VTVEGIDSSRPHPV
+466 VTVDGVDSSRSHSV

-491 VAATWGQSEPKS
+491 VAAAWGQGEPKM

-508 PLAPLAKA
+508 PLAPLSKA
-516 DAPKAVE
+516 VAPKVAE
-523 APKPASANVFGSSFN
+523 APKPANAAVFGSPVM
-538 PATIS
+538 PAAVS
-543 KKPAAAPS
+543 KKPTPAPPAAAPP
-551 VAAPPVKR
+551 APAKR
-559 PAAPVA
+559 PAAPVV
-565 APPVPQRERPSAP
+565 APAVPQRERPSAP
-578 VTTPPAP
+578 ATAPAAP
-585 LRERPSA
+585 LRDRPSA
-592 PKAPPASLSGS
+592 PKAPSASVSGS

-625 PLNGLP
+625 PLSALP

-657 EPGQSANANF
+657 EPGQSATANF
-667 RFKP
+667 RYKP